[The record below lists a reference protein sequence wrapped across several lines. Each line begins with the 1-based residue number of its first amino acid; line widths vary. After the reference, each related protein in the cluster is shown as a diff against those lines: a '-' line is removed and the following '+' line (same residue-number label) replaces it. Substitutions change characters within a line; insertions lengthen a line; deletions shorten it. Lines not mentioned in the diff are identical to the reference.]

1 MVLIP
6 QKFMVTSR
14 VFFHNSRFP
23 SGKKSEVSSVIVLL
37 LRNKSI
43 TLTISNIGFRDG
55 STCPQVPGEA
65 SGTHGLVYLA
75 RKPGRPGTWIP
86 DNQFEIFLVSVHL
99 VVIFPSF
106 SQSFQFFHNHRPLLM
121 LYHHQMSHLNFKLN
135 QNYADMRRPS
145 VTVHRVL
152 V

>member
-1 MVLIP
+1 MSSAMVLIP

-55 STCPQVPGEA
+55 STCPQVPGEDA
-65 SGTHGLVYLA
+65 GTHGLVHLA
-75 RKPGRPGTWIP
+75 RTPGRPGT
-86 DNQFEIFLVSVHL
+86 
-99 VVIFPSF
+99 
-106 SQSFQFFHNHRPLLM
+106 
-121 LYHHQMSHLNFKLN
+121 
-135 QNYADMRRPS
+135 
-145 VTVHRVL
+145 
-152 V
+152 